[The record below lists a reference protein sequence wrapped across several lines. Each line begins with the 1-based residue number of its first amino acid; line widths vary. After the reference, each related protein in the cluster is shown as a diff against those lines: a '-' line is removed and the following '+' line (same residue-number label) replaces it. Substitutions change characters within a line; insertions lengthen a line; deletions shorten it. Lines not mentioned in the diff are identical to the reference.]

1 MPVYKI
7 ANKSAL
13 HTYQI
18 LPSSNR
24 LNLFLLSFTHV
35 LKKIETTMRWK
46 KSASFS
52 TNNGRTSRLSSFY
65 RIIVNHKNF
74 ILKYLDNTF
83 KFLLNFT
90 NIEAAT
96 GGKSTS
102 ERFWKNSSKRREIRL
117 LIRLRLLCRT
127 NVFLNLKY
135 FWWKSYGNHNR
146 KSIFYRASAFK
157 WSYWSFYWFRSC
169 LLVCFFL
176 LMGMWTSKQN
186 SLHHF
191 IWILN
196 LEKRFWSSLIFSGF
210 LRNSSFW
217 EHHIRICKK
226 NQL

>member
-1 MPVYKI
+1 MPIYKI

-18 LPSSNR
+18 LPSRNR

-90 NIEAAT
+90 NIETAT
-96 GGKSTS
+96 GGKST
-102 ERFWKNSSKRREIRL
+102 SKRREIRL

-146 KSIFYRASAFK
+146 KSIFYHVLTGF
-157 WSYWSFYWFRSC
+157 
-169 LLVCFFL
+169 CF
-176 LMGMWTSKQN
+176 
-186 SLHHF
+186 
-191 IWILN
+191 
-196 LEKRFWSSLIFSGF
+196 
-210 LRNSSFW
+210 
-217 EHHIRICKK
+217 
-226 NQL
+226 

>member
-35 LKKIETTMRWK
+35 LKKIATTMRWK

-52 TNNGRTSRLSSFY
+52 TYNGRTSRLSSFY

-74 ILKYLDNTF
+74 ILKYLDNT
-83 KFLLNFT
+83 FT

-135 FWWKSYGNHNR
+135 FWWKSYENHNR
-146 KSIFYRASAFK
+146 KSIFYHVLTGF
-157 WSYWSFYWFRSC
+157 
-169 LLVCFFL
+169 CF
-176 LMGMWTSKQN
+176 
-186 SLHHF
+186 
-191 IWILN
+191 
-196 LEKRFWSSLIFSGF
+196 
-210 LRNSSFW
+210 
-217 EHHIRICKK
+217 
-226 NQL
+226 

>member
-46 KSASFS
+46 KSVSFS

-102 ERFWKNSSKRREIRL
+102 ERFWKNSSKRREIR
-117 LIRLRLLCRT
+117 RQ
-127 NVFLNLKY
+127 V
-135 FWWKSYGNHNR
+135 KSVM
-146 KSIFYRASAFK
+146 AS
-157 WSYWSFYWFRSC
+157 FRSYD
-169 LLVCFFL
+169 
-176 LMGMWTSKQN
+176 N
-186 SLHHF
+186 SDVNVTLT
-191 IWILN
+191 ITKLYLYPI
-196 LEKRFWSSLIFSGF
+196 
-210 LRNSSFW
+210 
-217 EHHIRICKK
+217 
-226 NQL
+226 QLWR

>member
-1 MPVYKI
+1 MPVYKT
-7 ANKSAL
+7 ANKSAS
-13 HTYQI
+13 HTDQI

-35 LKKIETTMRWK
+35 LKKIETTMSWK

-102 ERFWKNSSKRREIRL
+102 ERFWKNSSKRREIR
-117 LIRLRLLCRT
+117 RQ
-127 NVFLNLKY
+127 V
-135 FWWKSYGNHNR
+135 KSVM
-146 KSIFYRASAFK
+146 AS
-157 WSYWSFYWFRSC
+157 FRSYD
-169 LLVCFFL
+169 
-176 LMGMWTSKQN
+176 N
-186 SLHHF
+186 SDVNVTLT
-191 IWILN
+191 ITKLYLYPI
-196 LEKRFWSSLIFSGF
+196 
-210 LRNSSFW
+210 
-217 EHHIRICKK
+217 
-226 NQL
+226 QLWR

>member
-1 MPVYKI
+1 MPVYKT
-7 ANKSAL
+7 ANKSAS
-13 HTYQI
+13 HTDQI

-102 ERFWKNSSKRREIRL
+102 ERFWKNSSKRREIR
-117 LIRLRLLCRT
+117 RQ
-127 NVFLNLKY
+127 V
-135 FWWKSYGNHNR
+135 KSVM
-146 KSIFYRASAFK
+146 AS
-157 WSYWSFYWFRSC
+157 FRSYD
-169 LLVCFFL
+169 
-176 LMGMWTSKQN
+176 N
-186 SLHHF
+186 SDVNVTLT
-191 IWILN
+191 ITKLYLSPI
-196 LEKRFWSSLIFSGF
+196 
-210 LRNSSFW
+210 
-217 EHHIRICKK
+217 
-226 NQL
+226 QLWR

>member
-1 MPVYKI
+1 MPVYKT
-7 ANKSAL
+7 ANKSAS
-13 HTYQI
+13 HTDQI

-102 ERFWKNSSKRREIRL
+102 ERFWKNSSKRREIR
-117 LIRLRLLCRT
+117 RQ
-127 NVFLNLKY
+127 V
-135 FWWKSYGNHNR
+135 KSVM
-146 KSIFYRASAFK
+146 AS
-157 WSYWSFYWFRSC
+157 FRSYD
-169 LLVCFFL
+169 
-176 LMGMWTSKQN
+176 N
-186 SLHHF
+186 SDVNVTLT
-191 IWILN
+191 ITKLYLYPI
-196 LEKRFWSSLIFSGF
+196 
-210 LRNSSFW
+210 
-217 EHHIRICKK
+217 
-226 NQL
+226 QLWR

>member
-1 MPVYKI
+1 MPVYKT
-7 ANKSAL
+7 ANKSAS
-13 HTYQI
+13 HTDQI

-46 KSASFS
+46 KGASFS

-102 ERFWKNSSKRREIRL
+102 ERFWKNSSKRREIR
-117 LIRLRLLCRT
+117 RQ
-127 NVFLNLKY
+127 V
-135 FWWKSYGNHNR
+135 KSVM
-146 KSIFYRASAFK
+146 AS
-157 WSYWSFYWFRSC
+157 FRSYD
-169 LLVCFFL
+169 
-176 LMGMWTSKQN
+176 N
-186 SLHHF
+186 SDVNVTLT
-191 IWILN
+191 ITKLYLYPI
-196 LEKRFWSSLIFSGF
+196 
-210 LRNSSFW
+210 
-217 EHHIRICKK
+217 
-226 NQL
+226 QLWR

>member
-1 MPVYKI
+1 MSVYKT
-7 ANKSAL
+7 ANKSAS
-13 HTYQI
+13 HTDQI

-102 ERFWKNSSKRREIRL
+102 ERFWKNSSKRREIR
-117 LIRLRLLCRT
+117 RQ
-127 NVFLNLKY
+127 V
-135 FWWKSYGNHNR
+135 KSVM
-146 KSIFYRASAFK
+146 AS
-157 WSYWSFYWFRSC
+157 FRSYD
-169 LLVCFFL
+169 
-176 LMGMWTSKQN
+176 N
-186 SLHHF
+186 SDVNVTLT
-191 IWILN
+191 ITKLYLYPI
-196 LEKRFWSSLIFSGF
+196 
-210 LRNSSFW
+210 
-217 EHHIRICKK
+217 
-226 NQL
+226 QLWR

>member
-1 MPVYKI
+1 MPVYKT
-7 ANKSAL
+7 ANKSAS

-35 LKKIETTMRWK
+35 LKKIETTMRWT

-117 LIRLRLLCRT
+117 Q
-127 NVFLNLKY
+127 V
-135 FWWKSYGNHNR
+135 KSVM
-146 KSIFYRASAFK
+146 AS
-157 WSYWSFYWFRSC
+157 FRSYD
-169 LLVCFFL
+169 
-176 LMGMWTSKQN
+176 N
-186 SLHHF
+186 SDVNVTLT
-191 IWILN
+191 ITKLYLYPI
-196 LEKRFWSSLIFSGF
+196 
-210 LRNSSFW
+210 
-217 EHHIRICKK
+217 
-226 NQL
+226 QLWR

>member
-1 MPVYKI
+1 MSVYKI

-52 TNNGRTSRLSSFY
+52 TNNSRTSRLSSFY

-90 NIEAAT
+90 NIEAAA

-117 LIRLRLLCRT
+117 Q
-127 NVFLNLKY
+127 V
-135 FWWKSYGNHNR
+135 KSVM
-146 KSIFYRASAFK
+146 AS
-157 WSYWSFYWFRSC
+157 FRSYD
-169 LLVCFFL
+169 
-176 LMGMWTSKQN
+176 N
-186 SLHHF
+186 SDVNVTLTITKLYLHP
-191 IWILN
+191 I
-196 LEKRFWSSLIFSGF
+196 
-210 LRNSSFW
+210 
-217 EHHIRICKK
+217 
-226 NQL
+226 QLWR

>member
-96 GGKSTS
+96 AGKSTS

-169 LLVCFFL
+169 LFLPSDGHVDFETEFFTPFYL
-176 LMGMWTSKQN
+176 DTQFGKTFLIICNFFGVLKKLIILGTSYQN
-186 SLHHF
+186 L
-191 IWILN
+191 
-196 LEKRFWSSLIFSGF
+196 
-210 LRNSSFW
+210 
-217 EHHIRICKK
+217 
-226 NQL
+226 

>member
-1 MPVYKI
+1 MPVYKT
-7 ANKSAL
+7 ANKSAS
-13 HTYQI
+13 HTDQI

-83 KFLLNFT
+83 T

-102 ERFWKNSSKRREIRL
+102 ERFWKNSSKRREIR
-117 LIRLRLLCRT
+117 RQ
-127 NVFLNLKY
+127 V
-135 FWWKSYGNHNR
+135 KSVM
-146 KSIFYRASAFK
+146 AS
-157 WSYWSFYWFRSC
+157 FRSYD
-169 LLVCFFL
+169 
-176 LMGMWTSKQN
+176 N
-186 SLHHF
+186 SDVNVTLT
-191 IWILN
+191 ITKLYLYPI
-196 LEKRFWSSLIFSGF
+196 
-210 LRNSSFW
+210 
-217 EHHIRICKK
+217 
-226 NQL
+226 QLWR

>member
-24 LNLFLLSFTHV
+24 LNIFLLSFTHV

-52 TNNGRTSRLSSFY
+52 TNNGLTSRLSSFY

-74 ILKYLDNTF
+74 VLKYLDNTF

-102 ERFWKNSSKRREIRL
+102 ERFWKNSSKRREIR
-117 LIRLRLLCRT
+117 RQ
-127 NVFLNLKY
+127 V
-135 FWWKSYGNHNR
+135 KSVM
-146 KSIFYRASAFK
+146 AS
-157 WSYWSFYWFRSC
+157 FRSYD
-169 LLVCFFL
+169 
-176 LMGMWTSKQN
+176 N
-186 SLHHF
+186 SDVNVTLT
-191 IWILN
+191 ITKLYLYPI
-196 LEKRFWSSLIFSGF
+196 
-210 LRNSSFW
+210 
-217 EHHIRICKK
+217 
-226 NQL
+226 QLWR

>member
-52 TNNGRTSRLSSFY
+52 TKNDRTSRLSSFY

-102 ERFWKNSSKRREIRL
+102 ERFWKNSSKRREIR
-117 LIRLRLLCRT
+117 RQ
-127 NVFLNLKY
+127 V
-135 FWWKSYGNHNR
+135 KSVM
-146 KSIFYRASAFK
+146 AS
-157 WSYWSFYWFRSC
+157 FRSYD
-169 LLVCFFL
+169 
-176 LMGMWTSKQN
+176 N
-186 SLHHF
+186 SDVNVTLT
-191 IWILN
+191 ITKLYLYPI
-196 LEKRFWSSLIFSGF
+196 
-210 LRNSSFW
+210 
-217 EHHIRICKK
+217 
-226 NQL
+226 QLWR

>member
-1 MPVYKI
+1 MPVYKT
-7 ANKSAL
+7 ANKSAS
-13 HTYQI
+13 HTDQI

-24 LNLFLLSFTHV
+24 LNLFLLSFTYV

-102 ERFWKNSSKRREIRL
+102 ERFWKNSSKRREIR
-117 LIRLRLLCRT
+117 RQ
-127 NVFLNLKY
+127 V
-135 FWWKSYGNHNR
+135 KSVM
-146 KSIFYRASAFK
+146 AS
-157 WSYWSFYWFRSC
+157 FRSYD
-169 LLVCFFL
+169 
-176 LMGMWTSKQN
+176 N
-186 SLHHF
+186 SDVNVTLT
-191 IWILN
+191 ITKLYLYPI
-196 LEKRFWSSLIFSGF
+196 
-210 LRNSSFW
+210 
-217 EHHIRICKK
+217 
-226 NQL
+226 QLWR

>member
-1 MPVYKI
+1 MPIYKI

-18 LPSSNR
+18 LPSRNR

-102 ERFWKNSSKRREIRL
+102 ERFWKNSSKRREIR
-117 LIRLRLLCRT
+117 RQ
-127 NVFLNLKY
+127 V
-135 FWWKSYGNHNR
+135 KSVM
-146 KSIFYRASAFK
+146 AS
-157 WSYWSFYWFRSC
+157 FRSYD
-169 LLVCFFL
+169 
-176 LMGMWTSKQN
+176 N
-186 SLHHF
+186 SDVNVTLT
-191 IWILN
+191 ITKLYLYPI
-196 LEKRFWSSLIFSGF
+196 
-210 LRNSSFW
+210 
-217 EHHIRICKK
+217 
-226 NQL
+226 QLWR

>member
-1 MPVYKI
+1 MPVYKT
-7 ANKSAL
+7 ANKSAS
-13 HTYQI
+13 HTDQI

-52 TNNGRTSRLSSFY
+52 TKNDRTSRLSSFY

-102 ERFWKNSSKRREIRL
+102 ERFWKNSSKRREIR
-117 LIRLRLLCRT
+117 RQ
-127 NVFLNLKY
+127 V
-135 FWWKSYGNHNR
+135 KSVM
-146 KSIFYRASAFK
+146 AS
-157 WSYWSFYWFRSC
+157 FRSYD
-169 LLVCFFL
+169 
-176 LMGMWTSKQN
+176 N
-186 SLHHF
+186 SDVNVTLT
-191 IWILN
+191 ITKLYLYPI
-196 LEKRFWSSLIFSGF
+196 
-210 LRNSSFW
+210 
-217 EHHIRICKK
+217 
-226 NQL
+226 QLWR

>member
-13 HTYQI
+13 HTDQI

-102 ERFWKNSSKRREIRL
+102 ERFWKNSSKRQ
-117 LIRLRLLCRT
+117 
-127 NVFLNLKY
+127 V
-135 FWWKSYGNHNR
+135 KSVM
-146 KSIFYRASAFK
+146 AS
-157 WSYWSFYWFRSC
+157 FRSYD
-169 LLVCFFL
+169 
-176 LMGMWTSKQN
+176 N
-186 SLHHF
+186 SDVNVTLT
-191 IWILN
+191 ITKLYLYPI
-196 LEKRFWSSLIFSGF
+196 
-210 LRNSSFW
+210 
-217 EHHIRICKK
+217 
-226 NQL
+226 QLWR

>member
-1 MPVYKI
+1 MPVYKT
-7 ANKSAL
+7 ANKSAS
-13 HTYQI
+13 HTDQI

-102 ERFWKNSSKRREIRL
+102 ERFWKNSSKRREIR
-117 LIRLRLLCRT
+117 RQ
-127 NVFLNLKY
+127 V
-135 FWWKSYGNHNR
+135 KSVM
-146 KSIFYRASAFK
+146 AS
-157 WSYWSFYWFRSC
+157 FRSYD
-169 LLVCFFL
+169 
-176 LMGMWTSKQN
+176 N
-186 SLHHF
+186 SDVNVTLT
-191 IWILN
+191 ITKLYPYPI
-196 LEKRFWSSLIFSGF
+196 
-210 LRNSSFW
+210 
-217 EHHIRICKK
+217 
-226 NQL
+226 QLWR

>member
-1 MPVYKI
+1 MPVYKT
-7 ANKSAL
+7 ANKSAS
-13 HTYQI
+13 HTDQI

-96 GGKSTS
+96 GGKSTP
-102 ERFWKNSSKRREIRL
+102 ERFWKNSSKRREIR
-117 LIRLRLLCRT
+117 RQ
-127 NVFLNLKY
+127 V
-135 FWWKSYGNHNR
+135 KSVM
-146 KSIFYRASAFK
+146 AS
-157 WSYWSFYWFRSC
+157 FRSYD
-169 LLVCFFL
+169 
-176 LMGMWTSKQN
+176 N
-186 SLHHF
+186 SDVNVTLT
-191 IWILN
+191 ITKLYLYPI
-196 LEKRFWSSLIFSGF
+196 
-210 LRNSSFW
+210 
-217 EHHIRICKK
+217 
-226 NQL
+226 QLWR

>member
-1 MPVYKI
+1 MPVYKT
-7 ANKSAL
+7 ANKSAS
-13 HTYQI
+13 HTDQI

-24 LNLFLLSFTHV
+24 LNLFLLSSTHV

-102 ERFWKNSSKRREIRL
+102 ERFWKNSSKRREIR
-117 LIRLRLLCRT
+117 RQ
-127 NVFLNLKY
+127 V
-135 FWWKSYGNHNR
+135 KSVM
-146 KSIFYRASAFK
+146 AS
-157 WSYWSFYWFRSC
+157 FRSYD
-169 LLVCFFL
+169 
-176 LMGMWTSKQN
+176 N
-186 SLHHF
+186 SDVNVTLT
-191 IWILN
+191 ITKLYLYPI
-196 LEKRFWSSLIFSGF
+196 
-210 LRNSSFW
+210 
-217 EHHIRICKK
+217 
-226 NQL
+226 QLWR

>member
-52 TNNGRTSRLSSFY
+52 TNNGRTWRLSSFY

-102 ERFWKNSSKRREIRL
+102 ERFWKNSSKRREIR
-117 LIRLRLLCRT
+117 RQ
-127 NVFLNLKY
+127 V
-135 FWWKSYGNHNR
+135 KSVM
-146 KSIFYRASAFK
+146 AS
-157 WSYWSFYWFRSC
+157 FRSYD
-169 LLVCFFL
+169 
-176 LMGMWTSKQN
+176 N
-186 SLHHF
+186 SDVNVTLT
-191 IWILN
+191 ITKLYLYPI
-196 LEKRFWSSLIFSGF
+196 
-210 LRNSSFW
+210 
-217 EHHIRICKK
+217 
-226 NQL
+226 QLWR

>member
-102 ERFWKNSSKRREIRL
+102 ERFWKISSKRREIR
-117 LIRLRLLCRT
+117 RQ
-127 NVFLNLKY
+127 V
-135 FWWKSYGNHNR
+135 KSVM
-146 KSIFYRASAFK
+146 AS
-157 WSYWSFYWFRSC
+157 FRSYD
-169 LLVCFFL
+169 
-176 LMGMWTSKQN
+176 N
-186 SLHHF
+186 SDVNVTLT
-191 IWILN
+191 ITKLYLYPI
-196 LEKRFWSSLIFSGF
+196 
-210 LRNSSFW
+210 
-217 EHHIRICKK
+217 
-226 NQL
+226 QLWR

>member
-18 LPSSNR
+18 LPSINR

-83 KFLLNFT
+83 T

-102 ERFWKNSSKRREIRL
+102 ERFWKNSSKRREIR
-117 LIRLRLLCRT
+117 RQ
-127 NVFLNLKY
+127 V
-135 FWWKSYGNHNR
+135 KSVM
-146 KSIFYRASAFK
+146 AS
-157 WSYWSFYWFRSC
+157 FRSYD
-169 LLVCFFL
+169 
-176 LMGMWTSKQN
+176 N
-186 SLHHF
+186 SDVNVTLT
-191 IWILN
+191 ITKLYLYPI
-196 LEKRFWSSLIFSGF
+196 
-210 LRNSSFW
+210 
-217 EHHIRICKK
+217 
-226 NQL
+226 QLWR

>member
-102 ERFWKNSSKRREIRL
+102 ERFWKNSSKRREIR
-117 LIRLRLLCRT
+117 RQ
-127 NVFLNLKY
+127 V
-135 FWWKSYGNHNR
+135 KSVM
-146 KSIFYRASAFK
+146 AS
-157 WSYWSFYWFRSC
+157 FRSYD
-169 LLVCFFL
+169 
-176 LMGMWTSKQN
+176 N
-186 SLHHF
+186 SDVNVTLT
-191 IWILN
+191 ITKLYLYPI
-196 LEKRFWSSLIFSGF
+196 
-210 LRNSSFW
+210 
-217 EHHIRICKK
+217 
-226 NQL
+226 QLWR